1 MFRFGVGLMA
11 QFPDERSSVKTDRLL
26 SSQILLA
33 FCRKNR
39 KRPTKLLASQ
49 HAALYSV
56 GNLSNIATHHMTE
69 SASSAPADLRST
81 YAKLDELTYRL
92 RSVSA
97 LLGITDRV
105 VRAYEEASGVSIKR
119 ANETNP
125 ASPPAR
131 VFDPF
136 SLFEIAQWRRTSGAV
151 KTPESGPIIISTY
164 VVKGGTAKTTTAVET
179 AVHLQAQGLRVLLI
193 DIDVQ
198 ANATQILGYE
208 PDLTEDEAPDYGVS
222 SDAIVRDT
230 LASYLVPY
238 IEALNKNSGTLNLSS
253 TVTRAIKKPFGEA
266 GPHLLPGDA
275 FVSDV
280 EPALFQA
287 KGQRELMIRRL
298 IEASRSGGLPGFD
311 ARNYDV
317 IIFDC
322 PPSVSLT
329 SAAALAASD
338 FVIAPIRLDSFSVKG
353 LAKLMSELSVLERNY
368 QLKPEI
374 IILPTFYEPTIA
386 RINRMH
392 KQLSTYRDLLAPC
405 VISSSEDFPRSLSS
419 YLPLSLQKPT
429 SSASKEYSIFA
440 GYLFEKILSKGAEK
454 ARKVSE

>member
-1 MFRFGVGLMA
+1 
-11 QFPDERSSVKTDRLL
+11 
-26 SSQILLA
+26 
-33 FCRKNR
+33 
-39 KRPTKLLASQ
+39 
-49 HAALYSV
+49 
-56 GNLSNIATHHMTE
+56 
-69 SASSAPADLRST
+69 
-81 YAKLDELTYRL
+81 
-92 RSVSA
+92 
-97 LLGITDRV
+97 
-105 VRAYEEASGVSIKR
+105 
-119 ANETNP
+119 
-125 ASPPAR
+125 
-131 VFDPF
+131 
-136 SLFEIAQWRRTSGAV
+136 
-151 KTPESGPIIISTY
+151 
-164 VVKGGTAKTTTAVET
+164 
-179 AVHLQAQGLRVLLI
+179 
-193 DIDVQ
+193 
-198 ANATQILGYE
+198 
-208 PDLTEDEAPDYGVS
+208 
-222 SDAIVRDT
+222 
-230 LASYLVPY
+230 
-238 IEALNKNSGTLNLSS
+238 
-253 TVTRAIKKPFGEA
+253 
-266 GPHLLPGDA
+266 
-275 FVSDV
+275 
-280 EPALFQA
+280 
-287 KGQRELMIRRL
+287 MIRRL

-392 KQLSTYRDLLAPC
+392 KQLSIYRDLLAPC

-440 GYLFEKILSKGAEK
+440 GYMFEKILSKGAEK